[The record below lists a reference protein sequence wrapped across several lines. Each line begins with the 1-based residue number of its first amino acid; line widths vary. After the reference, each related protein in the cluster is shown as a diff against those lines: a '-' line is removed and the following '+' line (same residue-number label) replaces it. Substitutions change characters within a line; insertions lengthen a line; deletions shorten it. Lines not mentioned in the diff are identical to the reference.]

1 MKKHDSQVLLAI
13 LTFVALFTI
22 IIIQVYWLL
31 NAAALEE
38 KEFNHSVAKALNEAR
53 EEIGERV
60 PKCDNMKNYLCGNPC
75 HFAAQEKTIKEID
88 SIIHSK
94 LHNYH
99 IELGYKFDITDSA
112 VLNKKDGFGHN
123 CYLQS
128 LNGLLEKNGIQIK
141 LEFPDRK
148 VFIYK
153 QMKGTFLLASFAVIF
168 VMISFILT
176 LKMFVKE
183 KRQLQHASDFIN
195 NMVHEFQTPI
205 ANIRLAA
212 NLLKKKDITS
222 KDEKIPEYISVI
234 IKENEKLEK
243 HVKNILE
250 VSSNGENNCLYEKV
264 NLHNIIVETGKEF
277 TTRLEGVNG
286 KIEYSLNAK
295 NHIINAVS
303 SHFTLI
309 FSNLID
315 NAIKYS
321 KEPPAIYISTI
332 NRKNNVEICVKDNGI
347 GIDTKDL
354 PKIFDKY
361 YRVSTG
367 DVHNVKGFGLGLT
380 YVKKIIEQYKGKI
393 EVLSSKDSGTLF
405 TIIIPLG
412 NETNENITC

>member
-1 MKKHDSQVLLAI
+1 MKKQDSQVLLAI
-13 LTFVALFTI
+13 LTFIALFTI
-22 IIIQVYWLL
+22 ITIQVYWLL
-31 NAAALEE
+31 NAARLEE
-38 KEFNHSVAKALNEAR
+38 KEFNRSVANALNEAR

-60 PKCDNMKNYLCGNPC
+60 PKCDNMKNFLCGNPC
-75 HFAAQEKTIKEID
+75 HHIAQEKTIKEID

-99 IELGYKFDITDSA
+99 IELGYKYEITDSA
-112 VLNKKDGFGHN
+112 DINNIKGSSQN

-128 LNGLLEKNGIQIK
+128 LNGLLERNGIQIR

-168 VMISFILT
+168 VMISFIIT
-176 LKMFVKE
+176 LKMFLKE
-183 KRQLQHASDFIN
+183 KRQLQHTSDFIN

-212 NLLKKKDITS
+212 NLLKKKDITN

-250 VSSNGENNCLYEKV
+250 VSSNGDNNCLYEKV
-264 NLHNIIVETGKEF
+264 NLHNIITETGKEF
-277 TTRLEGVNG
+277 STRLEGVNG

-295 NHIINAVS
+295 FHIINAIS
-303 SHFTLI
+303 GHFTLI

-315 NAIKYS
+315 NALKYS
-321 KEPPAIYISTI
+321 KEAPIIHISTI
-332 NRKNNVEICVKDNGI
+332 NRKNNIEICVKDNGI

-354 PKIFDKY
+354 SKIFDKY

-367 DVHNVKGFGLGLT
+367 DIHKVKGFGLGLT
-380 YVKKIIEQYKGKI
+380 YVKKIVEQYKGKI

-405 TIIIPLG
+405 TITIPFG
-412 NETNENITC
+412 NETNKDITC